1 MHDVWLSIKGLYD
14 YDPTIFNGCTFPGDL
29 PKQDIIDTILLSNA
43 ELPLVY
49 TDPDMMRDAI
59 SLWSRIHKTSFE
71 RMWRAL
77 TEEYNPIHNYDRYED
92 WKDTGSEDS
101 KDIGSEDWEDGGSA
115 TTGVMGYNASTFTDA
130 NKVETENT
138 REVTTEKTREVKT
151 GNTRVGRAYGNIGVT
166 TSAQMI
172 QGEIDVR
179 SANVYAQLIADAFRT
194 EFCIMVY

>member
-14 YDPTIFNGCTFPGDL
+14 YDQTIFDGCTFPGDL

-59 SLWSRIHKTSFE
+59 SLWSRVHKTSFE

-77 TEEYNPIHNYDRYED
+77 TEDYNPIHNYDRYED
-92 WKDTGSEDS
+92 WQD
-101 KDIGSEDWEDGGSA
+101 DGTA
-115 TTGVMGYNASTFTDA
+115 VTGVMGYNASDFTDA
-130 NKVETENT
+130 NKVD
-138 REVTTEKTREVKT
+138 T
-151 GNTRVGRAYGNIGVT
+151 GNKRKGRAYGNIGVT